1 MSKERETRLDRLK
14 RERPGL
20 YASRHVIA
28 GAGQVLLVVI
38 GIGLA
43 IRFIP
48 WPDLDVGIDPP
59 DLPDL
64 PLPSISLPDP
74 PGWVKAIFESKKY
87 WWPIVIGL
95 LLALGEIERQKRK
108 KKEETES

>member
-1 MSKERETRLDRLK
+1 MSKERETRLERLR

-20 YASRHVIA
+20 YASRHVAA
-28 GAGQVLLVVI
+28 GVVQVLLVIV
-38 GIGLA
+38 GISLA

-48 WPDLDVGIDPP
+48 WPDIDINPPDAP

-64 PLPSISLPDP
+64 PLPSISLPDA
-74 PGWVKAIFESKKY
+74 PGWVKAILESKKY

-95 LLALGEIERQKRK
+95 LIALGEMERQKRK
-108 KKEETES
+108 KKEQA